1 MDVDPVPLSDLEELL
16 LCIHEEN
23 GLLAGQSLLDVIRL
37 QVDIDAAIRADA
49 TSKCLPMNALIART
63 CAIIER
69 NSCGCE
75 REIELTGEQHMM
87 QSAWNTHV
95 QDILES
101 AKQRIARRMRLDN
114 QRNVVEVPPPFPSP
128 EDWRDQWIY
137 FLMLD
142 RFNNPLAP
150 PRHLPY
156 DSIYVGFQG
165 GTFNG
170 VRSALPYLKELGVG
184 AIWLSPVLKNCQYR
198 EGSYHGYG
206 IQDFLSIEPR
216 FASSPAVAEQEL
228 RALID
233 AAHAQSM
240 YIIFDI
246 VLNHTGDVFAYQCHP
261 NDALCLSASNPQ
273 YTGSQAEHSDTSYPV
288 LWRDEHGA
296 PRQDWPVAEDISN
309 PPLDAVVW
317 PAELRYNAY
326 FRRQGLPQVN
336 GDQTIGD
343 FASLKQMLTSN
354 PDAQT
359 ALIRVYQYLIAK
371 FDIDGFRIDTLK
383 YIDRDFAR
391 LFGNDIRE
399 YALSIGKKNFFT
411 FGEVY
416 DSEDKIAAFIGRN
429 TLDSEA
435 GDFIGVDAAL
445 DFPLFYKLPLVCKG
459 MLAPSELVSMYEYR
473 RQAERAILSTHGD
486 ASNLFV
492 TFLDNHDQVRRFYY
506 SPADAPHRYD
516 DQLTLGVAC
525 LFALQGIPCLYYGT
539 EQGLHGGG
547 DVLSGE
553 AVREALW
560 GKPNAFDTTAP
571 FYEAVK
577 TLALLR
583 SQQPA
588 LRYGRQYFRPIS
600 GDFSIFRISTFA
612 PGVLAFSR
620 ILSYQEVVIVA
631 NTDLQNTYA
640 LGVIVDGTLNA
651 VGAAYRV
658 HYSNKSTF
666 TSPGPVTASSSETA
680 TYEVDG
686 TVRYGSVHY
695 ISVTLQPM
703 EVQILGK

>member
-1 MDVDPVPLSDLEELL
+1 MRS
-16 LCIHEEN
+16 
-23 GLLAGQSLLDVIRL
+23 
-37 QVDIDAAIRADA
+37 
-49 TSKCLPMNALIART
+49 AL
-63 CAIIER
+63 
-69 NSCGCE
+69 
-75 REIELTGEQHMM
+75 
-87 QSAWNTHV
+87 NTHI
-95 QDILES
+95 QNMLES
-101 AKQRIARRMRLDN
+101 AKQRVARRLQLDN
-114 QRNVVEVPPPFPSP
+114 QQNEMEVPPPFPSP

-142 RFNNPLAP
+142 RFNNPVAAP
-150 PRHLPY
+150 HHLPY
-156 DSIYVGFQG
+156 DSIFVGFQG

-170 VRSALPYLKELGVG
+170 VRSALPYLQELGVG

-198 EGSYHGYG
+198 AGSYHGYG

-233 AAHAQSM
+233 AAHALGM

-261 NDALCLSASNPQ
+261 DDTLCLSESDPQ
-273 YTGSQAEHSDTSYPV
+273 YTGSQAEQSDTSYPI
-288 LWRDEHGA
+288 LWRDEHGT
-296 PRQDWPVAEDISN
+296 PRQDWPVAEAIAN
-309 PPLDAVVW
+309 PSPDAAVW

-326 FRRQGLPQVN
+326 FRRQGLPSPN

-343 FASLKQMLTSN
+343 FASLKQILTGN

-359 ALIRVYQYLIAK
+359 ALIRIYQYLIAK

-383 YIDRDFAR
+383 YIDRSFAH
-391 LFGNDIRE
+391 LFGEEIRE

-429 TLDSEA
+429 TLDTEA

-473 RQAERAILSTHGD
+473 RQVERDILSTHGD
-486 ASNLFV
+486 ASNFFV
-492 TFLDNHDQVRRFYY
+492 TFLDNHDQVHRFYY
-506 SPADAPHRYD
+506 SPADAPNRYD

-525 LFALQGIPCLYYGT
+525 LFALQGIPCIYYGT
-539 EQGLHGGG
+539 EQGLHGSG
-547 DVLSGE
+547 DISSGE

-560 GKPNAFDTTAP
+560 GKPDAFDTSAP
-571 FYEAVK
+571 FYKALES
-577 TLALLR
+577 LALLR

-588 LRYGRQYFRPIS
+588 LRYGHQYFRPIS
-600 GDFSIFRISTFA
+600 GDFSIFRLSTFA
-612 PGVLAFSR
+612 PGILAFSR

-631 NTDLQNTYA
+631 NPDTQNTYTI
-640 LGVIVDGTLNA
+640 GVIIDEVLNA
-651 VGAAYRV
+651 PGAAYQV
-658 HYSNKSTF
+658 YFSNKASF
-666 TSPGPVTASSSETA
+666 TLPGSVAASGAETA

-686 TVRYGSVHY
+686 TVSYGSVHY
-695 ISVTLQPM
+695 ITVTLQPM
-703 EVQILGK
+703 EVQILGKAS